1 MGDLGYIVGFC
12 MAFVACLGCL
22 VGFVIGR
29 WMK

>member
-1 MGDLGYIVGFC
+1 MGDIGYIYGYLLV
-12 MAFVACLGCL
+12 FVACLGGI